1 VKLSHYAL
9 RNLGHAFM
17 IVTEGQTP
25 KLEPLTEA
33 GSGSVQEKEKARLA
47 AIIEKVNELFE
58 GELTDQDRL
67 VYVDTVIKTKLL
79 ESKTLIEQAASN
91 TKEQFATSPDI
102 DNELLSA
109 VMAALDAHN
118 TMSSQALNSD
128 KVRAGLKDIL
138 LNYAGLWEA
147 LRAKAT

>member
-1 VKLSHYAL
+1 VS
-9 RNLGHAFM
+9 
-17 IVTEGQTP
+17 P
-25 KLEPLTEA
+25 
-33 GSGSVQEKEKARLA
+33 
-47 AIIEKVNELFE
+47 
-58 GELTDQDRL
+58 
-67 VYVDTVIKTKLL
+67 
-79 ESKTLIEQAASN
+79 LIEQAASN

-128 KVRAGLKDIL
+128 KVCAGLKDIL